1 MAGKKPG
8 PVLVTGANSGI
19 GLAAVLHLAQRGWEV
34 HGTVRSEAKAEALR
48 AAARDAR
55 VAARVHPLVLDVSDH
70 AAVVAAWPALPE
82 FYAVV
87 NNAGYSETGP
97 IEEVSAER
105 ARAQLDVNLIA
116 PAVIASCA
124 LPAMRRRGAG
134 RIVMVSSIAGRAV
147 VMPLNGWYHA
157 SKFALEALSDV
168 LRVEVA
174 SFGVKVV
181 LVEPGFFKTG
191 IGDRTR
197 ERTSAASGHAS
208 SPYAKAYA
216 RVEAG
221 LELVERFA
229 PPPGAVARAITN
241 AIESTRPRARTLVGV
256 DALATAAT
264 VPWIPRELTDFTMRL
279 AGGLLGAARSAPQS
293 AAKRGPTRRA

>member
-1 MAGKKPG
+1 MADRKPG

-19 GLAAVLHLAQRGWEV
+19 GLASALLLARRGWEV
-34 HGTVRSEAKAEALR
+34 HGSVRSESKAEALR
-48 AAARDAR
+48 AAAKEAK

-70 AAVVAAWPALPE
+70 AAVVAAWPELPD

-87 NNAGYSETGP
+87 NNAGYSETGA
-97 IEEVSAER
+97 IEEVSAAR
-105 ARAQLDVNLIA
+105 AKAQLDVNLIA

-124 LPAMRRRGAG
+124 LPGMRRRGSG
-134 RIVMVSSIAGRAV
+134 RIVNVSSIAGRAV

-174 SFGVKVV
+174 SFGVRVV

-191 IGDRTR
+191 IGERTR
-197 ERTSAASGHAS
+197 ERTNAGSRHEG
-208 SPYAKAYA
+208 SPYAKAYE

-221 LELVERFA
+221 LDWVERFA
-229 PPPGAVARAITN
+229 PKPDAVARTIAS
-241 AIESTRPRARTLVGV
+241 AIESARPRQRYLVGV
-256 DALATAAT
+256 DALAAAAT
-264 VPWIPRELTDFTMRL
+264 VPWLPRELTDLGMRV
-279 AGGLLGAARSAPQS
+279 AGGLFGS
-293 AAKRGPTRRA
+293 AAPPGEHRRR

>member
-1 MAGKKPG
+1 MAANKPG

-19 GLAAVLHLAQRGWEV
+19 GLASVLLLAQRGWDV
-34 HGTVRSEAKAEALR
+34 HGTVRSASKAEALR
-48 AAARDAR
+48 AAAKEAK

-70 AAVVAAWPALPE
+70 AAVVAAWPQLPE

-87 NNAGYSETGP
+87 NNAGYSETGA

-105 ARAQLDVNLIA
+105 AQAQLAVNLIA

-124 LPAMRRRGAG
+124 LPGMRKRGAG

-197 ERTSAASGHAS
+197 ERTDAAAAHMG
-208 SPYAKAYA
+208 SPYAKAYE
-216 RVEAG
+216 RVAAG

-229 PPPGAVARAITN
+229 PPPDAVARTIVAAVET
-241 AIESTRPRARTLVGV
+241 ARPRARYLVGL

-264 VPWIPRELTDFTMRL
+264 VPLLPRELTDFTMRL
-279 AGGLLGAARSAPQS
+279 AGGLLGSKP
-293 AAKRGPTRRA
+293 KRR

>member
-1 MAGKKPG
+1 MAKKPG

-19 GLAAVLHLAQRGWEV
+19 GLASALLLAKHGWDV
-34 HGTVRSEAKAEALR
+34 HGSVRSESKAEALR
-48 AAARDAR
+48 AAAKDAKVGAR
-55 VAARVHPLVLDVSDH
+55 VQPLVLDVSDH
-70 AAVVAAWPALPE
+70 AAVAAAWPGLPD

-87 NNAGYSETGP
+87 NNAGYSETGA

-116 PAVIASCA
+116 PAAIAALA

-174 SFGVKVV
+174 AFGVKVV
-181 LVEPGFFKTG
+181 LIEPGFFKTG

-197 ERTSAASGHAS
+197 ERTSAASVHAA

-216 RVEAG
+216 RVETG
-221 LELVERFA
+221 LDLVERFA
-229 PPPGAVARAITN
+229 PPPDAVARAIVR
-241 AIESTRPRARTLVGV
+241 AVESARPRARYLVGV

-264 VPWIPRELTDFTMRL
+264 VAWLPREWVDLGMRIG
-279 AGGLLGAARSAPQS
+279 GGLLGAGGPKASDDTPPAR
-293 AAKRGPTRRA
+293 KRR